1 MNEALREL
9 LDARDRTP
17 IDGAR
22 PIVALDVTGA
32 DEGDEGEA
40 DADGAALDAALAA
53 EGRARVVLE
62 RRGRAHGTWVELD
75 PELDARSEL
84 PRPSMCRRRFTEA
97 RPLVWRGR
105 FAPAL
110 TEWRNEIHGS
120 VRAGEKLL
128 EGGGLESLMRTR
140 LARHPRFAL
149 ARVDAS
155 GGDTERDLATA
166 HVLDRN
172 AAPGALASFAKAG
185 RLSTFD
191 GDASVRLRFGFGRE
205 VDDDDSDDRNA
216 HRATTALARA
226 VFPELALVDDDA
238 EFQRELAQIAGLPL
252 GAACPIAYWN
262 RPQGG
267 ALFHHDAFAA
277 AEENGQRGVLF
288 VQLAGAT
295 AWLALS
301 TLQLAKR
308 VFEFAEQL
316 TDAPWIVEE
325 LAPSGALDAVAAANG
340 DPFALVDELGAPGQG
355 RLGALV
361 NHGPAFTSFL
371 ADLGHA
377 VVLRAG
383 DAILLPNHGW
393 RATALHSVFC
403 ASSGPNFALSLGL
416 RPRALVGG
424 GARR

>member
-22 PIVALDVTGA
+22 PIVAA
-32 DEGDEGEA
+32 DETSASNDDGEGVTE
-40 DADGAALDAALAA
+40 ALALEA
-53 EGRARVVLE
+53 ELAAQGRARFALE
-62 RRGRAHGTWVELD
+62 RRGRAHGTWIELD
-75 PELDARSEL
+75 PELDARSDL
-84 PRPSMCRRRFTEA
+84 PRPSLCRRRFAEA

-110 TEWRNEIHGS
+110 SQWRNEIHAA

-128 EGGGLESLMRTR
+128 EPDGLGALMRSR
-140 LARHPRFAL
+140 LARHPRFTV
-149 ARVDAS
+149 ARVES
-155 GGDTERDLATA
+155 GGADPERDLATA
-166 HVLDRN
+166 HVVDRN
-172 AAPGALASFAKAG
+172 AAPGALAPFAKAG
-185 RLSTFD
+185 RLSTFAD
-191 GDASVRLRFGFGRE
+191 DMSVRLRFGFGRE
-205 VDDDDSDDRNA
+205 VDDDDSADRGG
-216 HRATTALARA
+216 HRAASALARA
-226 VFPELALVDDDA
+226 VFPEIALVDDDA
-238 EFQRELAQIAGLPL
+238 EFQRELAEIAGLPL
-252 GAACPIAYWN
+252 GVACPIAYWN

-277 AEENGQRGVLF
+277 VEENGQRGVLF

-308 VFEFAEQL
+308 AIEFAAQL
-316 TDAPWIVEE
+316 ADAPWLAEE

-340 DPFALVDELGAPGQG
+340 DPFALVEELGTPGQG

-377 VVLRAG
+377 AVLRAG

-393 RATALHSVFC
+393 RATAMHSVFC
-403 ASSGPNFALSLGL
+403 ASDGPNFALSLGL

>member
-1 MNEALREL
+1 
-9 LDARDRTP
+9 
-17 IDGAR
+17 
-22 PIVALDVTGA
+22 
-32 DEGDEGEA
+32 
-40 DADGAALDAALAA
+40 
-53 EGRARVVLE
+53 
-62 RRGRAHGTWVELD
+62 
-75 PELDARSEL
+75 
-84 PRPSMCRRRFTEA
+84 
-97 RPLVWRGR
+97 
-105 FAPAL
+105 
-110 TEWRNEIHGS
+110 
-120 VRAGEKLL
+120 
-128 EGGGLESLMRTR
+128 
-140 LARHPRFAL
+140 
-149 ARVDAS
+149 
-155 GGDTERDLATA
+155 
-166 HVLDRN
+166 
-172 AAPGALASFAKAG
+172 
-185 RLSTFD
+185 
-191 GDASVRLRFGFGRE
+191 
-205 VDDDDSDDRNA
+205 
-216 HRATTALARA
+216 
-226 VFPELALVDDDA
+226 
-238 EFQRELAQIAGLPL
+238 
-252 GAACPIAYWN
+252 
-262 RPQGG
+262 
-267 ALFHHDAFAA
+267 LFHHDAFAA

-301 TLQLAKR
+301 TMQLAKR